1 MAVQL
6 ILKNSSVQDKEA
18 TALQLA
24 NGEIALNYHQSGP
37 FLQCKDSNGDVWRIG
52 GVIIGANAPSSPSKG
67 AWWFNESTDVLK
79 FYDGSAWNE
88 IFVNSIVDGDIDAN
102 AEIAVSKLA
111 DGTARQLLQ
120 TDAAGTGVEWTDDVD
135 VPGTLDVT
143 GVATFDNNVVITGN
157 LTVNGTTTT
166 IDTTT
171 LIVEDKNIEMGSVDS
186 PTDVTADG
194 GGLTLKG
201 ATDKTFNWVNSTDSW
216 TSSENVDLASGK
228 TYKVNGT
235 DVLSGS
241 SLGSGVTGSSLTSVG
256 TITSGTWNG
265 TTVAT
270 GSGGTGQTTYTNGQ
284 LLIGKTDGTL
294 NKATLT
300 AGTNISITNSDGGIE
315 IATSGAGIN
324 NVVEDTTPQLGGD
337 LDVNGQS
344 IVSVSNGN
352 IPITPN
358 GTGQIQLTNPQLAT
372 DLDIQANAITTTT
385 TDGDIDLDAN
395 GAGLIQVT
403 EFNLSQVPIVTQH
416 DIGTAANEVPLN
428 GMLGGMA
435 FQDPASVSVD
445 ALNSSGRVLVGSSSA
460 RSPVSATPLIQVEG
474 TTYATSSISITQNSN
489 DSNSANFYLAKSRGG
504 SLGSHTVV
512 QSGDEVG
519 SIDFLGADGSQMV
532 RAARIQCVSDGT
544 PGANDMPGRLVF
556 STTADGASNPTL
568 RLTIKRDGTFIFDN
582 TTDLIPET
590 DNVTNLGKSG
600 HRWTAVWAANGT
612 IQTSDERAKSNIAES
627 SLGSA
632 FIKSLR
638 PVSYKWIEGGK
649 RDTGERD
656 EDNNY
661 IYESV
666 PGTRTHWGFIAQ
678 EVKQAVDDA
687 GVDFGGWVLTDKDD
701 PDSEQALRYDQF
713 IAPLTKALQEAIA
726 KIETLET
733 TNASLEAR
741 LTALEGGTN

>member
-544 PGANDMPGRLVF
+544 PGANDMP
-556 STTADGASNPTL
+556 
-568 RLTIKRDGTFIFDN
+568 
-582 TTDLIPET
+582 
-590 DNVTNLGKSG
+590 
-600 HRWTAVWAANGT
+600 
-612 IQTSDERAKSNIAES
+612 
-627 SLGSA
+627 
-632 FIKSLR
+632 
-638 PVSYKWIEGGK
+638 
-649 RDTGERD
+649 
-656 EDNNY
+656 
-661 IYESV
+661 
-666 PGTRTHWGFIAQ
+666 
-678 EVKQAVDDA
+678 A
-687 GVDFGGWVLTDKDD
+687 G
-701 PDSEQALRYDQF
+701 
-713 IAPLTKALQEAIA
+713 
-726 KIETLET
+726 
-733 TNASLEAR
+733 
-741 LTALEGGTN
+741 

>member
-67 AWWFNESTDVLK
+67 AWWFNASTDVLK
-79 FYDGSAWNE
+79 FYDGSTWNE

-120 TDAAGTGVEWTDDVD
+120 TDAAGTGVEWTDNVD

-337 LDVNGQS
+337 LDVQ
-344 IVSVSNGN
+344 
-352 IPITPN
+352 TH
-358 GTGQIQLTNPQLAT
+358 
-372 DLDIQANAITTTT
+372 AINTST

-445 ALNSSGRVLVGSSSA
+445 DITVTDTADINGLEVDSSGRVGIQDTPSTAIASYLQIGPAGAVGSDHSFYNYDTYLANNAYKTGNNQWSALTTRSSA
-460 RSPVSATPLIQVEG
+460 VLQLDNNEFIFKSAG
-474 TTYATSSISITQNSN
+474 
-489 DSNSANFYLAKSRGG
+489 
-504 SLGSHTVV
+504 
-512 QSGDEVG
+512 
-519 SIDFLGADGSQMV
+519 
-532 RAARIQCVSDGT
+532 
-544 PGANDMPGRLVF
+544 
-556 STTADGASNPTL
+556 STTADSIISLTEKLRVQSGGGISFNGDTAAANALDDYEEGTWTVNVYDAASGGNVSVTTTTGYYTKIGRCVSCLFTGITNIDTTGMTAGNLVYVSLPFVSSLSTSALPGGTLFLEGLTLPASNTYVTPVLSYGHGRFLIYTGGASGGPRTA
-568 RLTIKRDGTFIFDN
+568 LTVGNLTSG
-582 TTDLIPET
+582 TTDFRYFQMT
-590 DNVTNLGKSG
+590 Y
-600 HRWTAVWAANGT
+600 
-612 IQTSDERAKSNIAES
+612 
-627 SLGSA
+627 
-632 FIKSLR
+632 FI
-638 PVSYKWIEGGK
+638 
-649 RDTGERD
+649 
-656 EDNNY
+656 
-661 IYESV
+661 
-666 PGTRTHWGFIAQ
+666 
-678 EVKQAVDDA
+678 
-687 GVDFGGWVLTDKDD
+687 
-701 PDSEQALRYDQF
+701 
-713 IAPLTKALQEAIA
+713 
-726 KIETLET
+726 
-733 TNASLEAR
+733 
-741 LTALEGGTN
+741 